1 MQGPGWNVTSG
12 IFSCVIMGKKKET
25 DLLTG
30 IEITSLVAGISC
42 GTHNAA
48 TPTVIEIE
56 IGVDT
61 VMTARGLI

>member
-1 MQGPGWNVTSG
+1 MERNVRH
-12 IFSCVIMGKKKET
+12 FFVRDYGKKKET

-56 IGVDT
+56 IGVDA